1 MRKLAR
7 LLPLALV
14 LLPGCVFHVHDG
26 EWDDDG
32 RPSMQKR
39 LDQLDHRVRD
49 LEAAMAHSPPHGS
62 TMHGTG
68 TGQPGP
74 GAPSAPKAEVQEVHA
89 PAPK

>member
-7 LLPLALV
+7 LIPLALV
-14 LLPGCVFHVHDG
+14 LLPGCVFHVYDKD
-26 EWDDDG
+26 WDDDG

-49 LEAAMAHSPPHGS
+49 LEEAMAQSS

-68 TGQPGP
+68 TGHP
-74 GAPSAPKAEVQEVHA
+74 APAAAAASGAPKAEVQEVHA